1 MQGFVSV
8 TFGYGE
14 PVAQTFGIGHI
25 HIGHNGI
32 YLPAFL
38 FFLVDG
44 RVQNDS
50 DGKQVIH
57 SFEGTFLFLHFLIDG
72 MDGLGTPFHVELQS
86 CFFQLM
92 LYRFDKGGYVFVTGG
107 FRFVQFVLYMII
119 YVVFGIFQGKV
130 FQFRF
135 QFV

>member
-1 MQGFVSV
+1 MCIRDS
-8 TFGYGE
+8 
-14 PVAQTFGIGHI
+14 
-25 HIGHNGI
+25 NGI

-86 CFFQLM
+86 LSLIHIYAKFELQ
-92 LYRFDKGGYVFVTGG
+92 GEPEVT
-107 FRFVQFVLYMII
+107 
-119 YVVFGIFQGKV
+119 K
-130 FQFRF
+130 
-135 QFV
+135 